1 VRAMPRYESS
11 WNAQSTMAQQRREA
25 MLTRIDQLRSL
36 EERASAASAKS
47 RPVFDKR
54 GQLLPRE
61 RVALLL
67 DPGLP
72 YLPLCSLAGYLQ
84 DTKDPAQSVPGGGMV
99 AGIGFVS
106 GVRCMIVASDSGIDA
121 GAIQPMG
128 LDKILRLQE
137 LALENKLPFIHLVES
152 AGANLMRYR
161 VEGFVHGGAL
171 FRNLARLS
179 AAGIPV
185 ITVQHGSG
193 TAGGAYMPGL
203 SDVVVMVR
211 KRSRAFLAGP
221 PLLMAATG
229 EVATEEELGGAE
241 MHSAVSGLGE
251 YLAEDDRH
259 ALGIV
264 REVVERLSCRTRS
277 GIHSGAPPWIAGQAR
292 NDNSGRPPR
301 VDPEELLGLM
311 PANLREPVDMREV
324 IARLVDDSNLLEFKP
339 LYGAATVCVQA
350 AIEGRVVG
358 LITNNGPI
366 DVAGAN
372 KATHFIQLM
381 CQLGHPIVYLQNTTG
396 YMVGKESEQG
406 GMIKHGSKMI
416 QAVTNATVPQI
427 TIMCGASFGAGNYG
441 MCGRGYAPRFLFS
454 WPSARTAVMGGE
466 QAART
471 MQIVTEAGL
480 ARKGMAPDPEQ
491 SKAQFDKI
499 VAMFE
504 AQADAFHTS
513 GLLLD
518 DGVIDPRDTRAVL
531 AFCLDTCVEAE
542 QRQLRPMQFGVGRM

>member
-1 VRAMPRYESS
+1 VRAVPAYRSS
-11 WNAQSTMAQQRREA
+11 WNAQGQQAAERRAA
-25 MLTRIDQLRSL
+25 MLARIEQLRAL
-36 EERASAASAKS
+36 EQRSTAASAAS

-54 GQLLPRE
+54 GQLLPRD

-67 DPGLP
+67 DPGTP

-84 DTKDPAQSVPGGGMV
+84 DTKDAAASVPGGGMI

-106 GVRCMIVASDSGIDA
+106 GVRCMVVASDSGIDA
-121 GAIQPMG
+121 GAIQAMG
-128 LDKILRLQE
+128 LDKILRVQEVALQ
-137 LALENKLPFIHLVES
+137 NKLPFIHLVES
-152 AGANLMRYR
+152 AGANLLKYR
-161 VEGFVHGGAL
+161 VEGFIHGGAL

-229 EVATEEELGGAE
+229 EVATEEELGGAQ
-241 MHSAVSGLGE
+241 MHTSVSGLGE
-251 YLAEDDRH
+251 YLAEDDRE
-259 ALGIV
+259 ALGMA
-264 REVVERLSCRTRS
+264 REVTAKLSSRAGP
-277 GIHSGAPPWIAGQAR
+277 GIHTAQCT
-292 NDNSGRPPR
+292 RPPR
-301 VDPEELLGLM
+301 FDADDLLGLM
-311 PANLREPVDMREV
+311 PTSLREPVDMREV
-324 IARLVDDSNLLEFKP
+324 IARIVDGSDLLEFKP
-339 LYGAATVCVQA
+339 LYGVATVCVQA
-350 AIEGRVVG
+350 SLAGHAVG
-358 LITNNGPI
+358 FITNNGPI

-372 KATHFIQLM
+372 KATHFIQWM

-416 QAVTNATVPQI
+416 QAVTNATVPQV
-427 TIMCGASFGAGNYG
+427 TIQCGASFGAGNYG

-471 MQIVTEAGL
+471 MQIVAQAGM
-480 ARKGMAPDPEQ
+480 ARKGITPDPVQ
-491 SKAQFDKI
+491 SQAQFDRI
-499 VAMFE
+499 VSLFE
-504 AQADAFHTS
+504 SQADAFYTS

-518 DGVIDPRDTRAVL
+518 DGVIDPRDTRCVL
-531 AFCLDTCVEAE
+531 AFCLDTIAEADAK
-542 QRQLRPMQFGVGRM
+542 QLRTMQFGVARM